1 MDKSERLVEKRAK
14 EIFER
19 DKRADKAWGGPF
31 QERESST
38 ASPILDM
45 VDDVRHQYLNR
56 ARKELQDEGA
66 I

>member
-45 VDDVRHQYLNR
+45 VDDVR
-56 ARKELQDEGA
+56 ARNYKTKAQFDA
-66 I
+66 PRTKR